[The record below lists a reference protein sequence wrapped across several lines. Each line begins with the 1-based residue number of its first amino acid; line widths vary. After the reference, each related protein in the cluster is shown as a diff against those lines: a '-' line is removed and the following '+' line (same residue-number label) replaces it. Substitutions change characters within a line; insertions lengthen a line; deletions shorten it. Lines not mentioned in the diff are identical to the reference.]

1 MKGVLIAVEGL
12 DLAGKTTNV
21 IPRLIES
28 LKHEGIDAVQFHS
41 SRHGSPMSRQLR
53 QLLLNGNMDDD
64 ADALLFAALRVELMK
79 SSVLP
84 ALERGQVVIMDRF
97 NVSTQVYQSN
107 CAFINQLLPCMSM
120 GRMADVTLFCS
131 IERETYLERIRL
143 MDRAEEMDK
152 REKDLLASF
161 DSKKKL
167 FEQIMACGDNGV
179 TYTINCNWKPEELRI
194 RLMEPV
200 NTIAK
205 LHRS

>member
-41 SRHGSPMSRQLR
+41 SRHGSPMSRQLMPS
-53 QLLLNGNMDDD
+53 LLNGNLDDD
-64 ADALLFAALRVELMK
+64 VDALLFSALRVELMK
-79 SSVLP
+79 KSVLP
-84 ALERGQVVIMDRF
+84 ALLNGQVVVMDRF
-97 NVSTQVYQSN
+97 NMTTQVCQSN
-107 CAFINQLLPCMSM
+107 CTFIEHLIPCMSM
-120 GRMADVTLFCS
+120 GRMADVTIFCS
-131 IERETYLERIRL
+131 IERETYLERIGSMHR
-143 MDRAEEMDK
+143 EGEMDG
-152 REKDLLASF
+152 REKDLIDAF
-161 DSKKKL
+161 ECKKKL
-167 FEQIMACGDNGV
+167 FEQALASGDNGV
-179 TYTINCNWKPEELRI
+179 THIIDCNWKPEELRI